1 MSSVLS
7 QDKNEFT
14 CPSCGKSSKL
24 MTPITTPGK
33 YKITCYHCYRA
44 TTIHVDNLPEKET
57 FESEFLLKQ
66 GPTYFQEPK
75 KPSSA
80 DSNANLRKNDTKN
93 EPIPSYPKKESTTLF
108 KQIVTSI
115 KSGIH
120 DTFDV
125 KKVRVTKN
133 QRVPFFE
140 KHHHK

>member
-44 TTIHVDNLPEKET
+44 TTIHVDNLPEKEAV
-57 FESEFLLKQ
+57 ENDFLLNQ
-66 GPTYFQEPK
+66 GPKFFQEDK
-75 KPSSA
+75 KPSTT
-80 DSNANLRKNDTKN
+80 DSNINLRKTSDPAPFK
-93 EPIPSYPKKESTTLF
+93 PQKESTTLF
-108 KQIVTSI
+108 KQIVTSL
-115 KSGIH
+115 KSGIY
-120 DTFDV
+120 DTFEV

-140 KHHHK
+140 KHHKE